1 MVSIIRSRY
10 SCIEVRWPAIDTPGL
25 TRIACIMTD
34 TSLLELKTL
43 LRDPKGIV
51 VLDGGFATEL
61 EKDPRVDLSTSSLWS
76 ASLLLDKNR
85 HLQEVVV
92 NAHKDYFLAGADVA
106 TTASYQASPEGF
118 SREGVT
124 SLEDV
129 HRLYATSI
137 DLAAQAR
144 DAAWKEIDHS
154 KRIKPLVGASIGCY
168 GAALADGSEY
178 RGDYGKTKDELVNW
192 HKDRFA
198 FFTNYAPA
206 DFLICETIPCLVEVE
221 AFVDL
226 LNEFPT
232 AHAIVSVACH
242 NDTELNSGE
251 AITALPAILAK
262 LKNPSQLLAIG
273 INCTPPQH
281 VESLLRL
288 LDCPWPKAV
297 YPNSGEGWDGVNKV
311 WLPGTST
318 GGPSSWDE
326 FVPKWFAAGARFFGG
341 CCRTS
346 PEDITAIRNHFGQQQ

>member
-1 MVSIIRSRY
+1 MSDALV
-10 SCIEVRWPAIDTPGL
+10 GL
-25 TRIACIMTD
+25 QNLLTD
-34 TSLLELKTL
+34 PN
-43 LRDPKGIV
+43 RIV

-61 EKDPRVDLSTSSLWS
+61 EKDPRVDLNSSSLWS
-76 ASLLLDKNR
+76 ASLLLDKNEP
-85 HLQEVVV
+85 LQQVVV
-92 NAHKDYFLAGADVA
+92 NAHQTYFLAGADVA
-106 TTASYQASPEGF
+106 TTASYQASVDGF
-118 SREGVT
+118 KREGVT
-124 SLEDV
+124 AVSDV
-129 HRLYATSI
+129 ERLYAKSI
-137 DLAAQAR
+137 DLAVQAR
-144 DAAWKEIDHS
+144 NAAWNEIDQT

-178 RGDYGKTKDELVNW
+178 RGDYGKTKKELVDW
-192 HKDRFA
+192 HRDRFA
-198 FFTNYAPA
+198 FFANYAPA

-232 AHAIVSVACH
+232 AHAIVAVACH

-251 AITALPAILAK
+251 QITRIPEILAK

-326 FVPKWFAAGARFFGG
+326 FVPKWFDAGARFFGG

-346 PEDITAIRNHFGQQQ
+346 PDDIHAIREFFDRRQQ

>member
-1 MVSIIRSRY
+1 MSDALV
-10 SCIEVRWPAIDTPGL
+10 GL
-25 TRIACIMTD
+25 QNLLTD
-34 TSLLELKTL
+34 KNQ
-43 LRDPKGIV
+43 IV

-61 EKDPRVDLSTSSLWS
+61 EKDSRVDLSSSSLWS
-76 ASLLLDKNR
+76 ASLLLDKNEP
-85 HLQEVVV
+85 LQEVIV
-92 NAHKDYFLAGADVA
+92 NAHKTYFLAGADVA
-106 TTASYQASPEGF
+106 TTASYQASVDGF
-118 SREGVT
+118 KREGVT
-124 SLEDV
+124 AASDIE
-129 HRLYATSI
+129 RLYAKSI
-137 DLAAQAR
+137 DLAVQAR
-144 DAAWKEIDHS
+144 NAAWEEIDQS

-178 RGDYGKTKDELVNW
+178 RGDYSKTKEELVDW
-192 HKDRFA
+192 HRDRFA

-232 AHAIVSVACH
+232 AHAIVAVACH
-242 NDTELNSGE
+242 SGTELNSGE
-251 AITALPAILAK
+251 QVTRILEILAK

-288 LDCPWPKAV
+288 LNCPWPKAV

-326 FVPKWFAAGARFFGG
+326 FVPTWFSAGARFFGG

-346 PEDITAIRNHFGQQQ
+346 PDDIRAIRELFDRRQQ